1 MVAGI
6 GALGRFISRADDL
19 IDAAERP
26 AKDLLRWAAGND
38 FNPIDMP
45 RTPTFG
51 LRNLN
56 PRPAE
61 PGPGGIFQSG
71 ERQTDWE
78 TSADAVE
85 EWFNRLYVYDGSYR
99 DPIDDSPVLNFS
111 AMQEVLD
118 PKDIPEDYVGPI
130 TAPNARKVPDFALV
144 FDDYYG
150 MALDEHIREFERL
163 PGISPWA
170 DQIGDEIA
178 QTGETLSGIS
188 RQIVMGHRGV
198 DNPITAMAHWQHVGN
213 ENVQSLLRTGRL
225 DLPLLGDNVRELIE
239 RGYDYEDVDDIFRT
253 SANATIGWLDDLIDA
268 SRMHPNVSI
277 YRGLSLESVQNAFG
291 FDFVHN
297 MGLVRQSIW
306 NDNPDIVNLGRGFS
320 DARGQIIR
328 PRFSSSAESAL
339 ERLNSYVGNE
349 FVDFAYTSGSL
360 DPGVAARFIDGGG
373 GYVIQIDVPKRHGLL
388 SITGNLRKGTPAYL
402 NEHEM
407 ILARNT
413 KFQVVSVVPTYYT
426 SLKNADVFGLART
439 AMPTILGIIKLRVV

>member
-26 AKDLLRWAAGND
+26 AKDLLRWASGND

-45 RTPTFG
+45 KNPTLG
-51 LRNLN
+51 IRNLN

-61 PGPGGIFQSG
+61 PGPSGILQSG
-71 ERQTDWE
+71 ERQADWDDA
-78 TSADAVE
+78 ADVVE
-85 EWFNRLYVYDGSYR
+85 EWFNRRYVWDGSYR

-111 AMQEVLD
+111 VMQDVLD
-118 PKDIPEDYVGPI
+118 PKDIPQDYVGPI
-130 TAPNARKVPDFALV
+130 TAPAQKVPDFALV
-144 FDDYYG
+144 FDDARG
-150 MALDEHIREFERL
+150 MTLDEHIREFERL

-170 DQIGDEIA
+170 DKIGDEVA

-188 RQIVMGHRGV
+188 RQIIMGHRRV
-198 DNPITAMAHWQHVGN
+198 DSPITAMAHWQHVGN
-213 ENVQSLLRTGRL
+213 ENVQSLLRTGQL
-225 DLPLLGDNVRELIE
+225 DLPPLGDNIRELIE
-239 RGYDYEDVDDIFRT
+239 RGYEWDEVDDIFIT

-277 YRGLSLESVQNAFG
+277 YRGLSQKSVQNAFG
-291 FDFVHN
+291 FDFVHD
-297 MGLVRQSIW
+297 MGLIHQSIW

-328 PRFSSSAESAL
+328 PKFSSSAESAL
-339 ERLNSYVGNE
+339 ERLKSYVGKE
-349 FVDFAYTSGSL
+349 FVDYAYTSGSL
-360 DPGVAARFIDGGG
+360 DPGVAARFVDGGG

-407 ILARNT
+407 ILARNS

-426 SLKNADVFGLART
+426 SSMNEVFGLART